1 MATERPLA
9 YPPPQ
14 GGEPSAFIVPL
25 APRAITM
32 NTSTRF
38 IEIDYNGN
46 LITPAVT
53 NMDFIGPGV
62 IVSNVGNA
70 VTINIPGSNG
80 TPTGPNNSLQYNS
93 VGTLAG
99 AANLTF
105 NPSTSILS
113 VIGNVHAGY
122 FVGDATRLFNIQG
135 ANIVGQIPFAAAS
148 NTANTALV
156 AVTAGTVTTA
166 AQPAITSVGTLTS
179 VTVTGNIT
187 TAGVISATGNVIST
201 GNLRGGNIGTTGLIF
216 ATGNIFAQGNL
227 GTAGLVF
234 ATGNIGSNGNING
247 VNLKAS
253 DNIIATGN
261 VIGAYLF
268 GDGSQITNLPASSY
282 NNSNVAYFLSNF
294 GSNVIN
300 TTGNIVGSNILGSNL
315 RTTGLI
321 SATGDITGGNVNA
334 GASIVAT
341 SHTGATFS
349 ATGNVTSGN
358 VNTGGIVTATGN
370 VTGGNIN
377 TGGQVTSTGNI
388 TGGNLRTVGQVSATG
403 NVTGS
408 FFVGNGSLLTGLPAT
423 YSNSNVQAYLP
434 TYSGNVGNITAVGNI
449 TVVNGIFSG
458 NGAGLTGVV
467 AVGNVGS
474 ASQLANGTS
483 SFNIPTAD
491 GIVVGNIGGVINVYQ
506 FASTGLSVT
515 GIVSATG
522 NITGG
527 NILGGANVNATTHT
541 GATVSVTGNI
551 TGGNILGG
559 ANVNATTHTGATVSV
574 TGNITGGNLITGGVI
589 SAGGAITAP
598 QAGSI
603 IPFYFANTAV
613 FPSAATYHGAVA
625 HSHADGKMYFAHG
638 SNWVELVDVSSTQTL
653 TNKTVSGVSATMT
666 ANVSGGN
673 IVTTGQVSATGNI
686 TGNFFVGNG
695 SLLTGI
701 AAGGYGNANV
711 AANLAAFGSNPV
723 STTGNVTAG
732 NFIGNVVGGGAG
744 TPTISSTTNLDLSAV
759 SAVRVIGGG
768 TFRLPTLTTAQ
779 IANIIAANG
788 DMVYN
793 STTTKIQAYA
803 NSAWGNITLT

>member
-1 MATERPLA
+1 
-9 YPPPQ
+9 
-14 GGEPSAFIVPL
+14 
-25 APRAITM
+25 M

-46 LITPAVT
+46 ILVSAVT
-53 NMDFIGPGV
+53 SMNFTGPGV
-62 IVSNVGNA
+62 IVSNVGSA

-80 TPTGPNNSLQYNS
+80 TPTGPNNSLQFNS
-93 VGTLAG
+93 TGTLAG

-105 NPSTSILS
+105 NPATSILS
-113 VIGNVHAGY
+113 VIGNVEAGY
-122 FVGDATRLFNIQG
+122 FAGDATRLFNIQG

-179 VTVTGNIT
+179 VAVTGNVSAAGNITGGNIT
-187 TAGVISATGNVIST
+187 TTGLVSATGNI
-201 GNLRGGNIGTTGLIF
+201 RGGNITTPGLVV
-216 ATGNIFAQGNL
+216 ATGNIYAQGNL
-227 GTAGLVF
+227 GTAGLLFV
-234 ATGNIGSNGNING
+234 TGNIGTSNTISGF
-247 VNLKAS
+247 
-253 DNIIATGN
+253 NIIASGT
-261 VIGAYLF
+261 VTGAYLV
-268 GDGSQITNLPASSY
+268 GDGSQITNLPASNY
-282 NNSNVAYFLSNF
+282 NNTNVATFLANL
-294 GSNVIN
+294 GSNVVN
-300 TTGNIVGSNILGSNL
+300 TTGNIVGANILGSNL

-358 VNTGGIVTATGN
+358 INTGGIVTATGN
-370 VTGGNIN
+370 VTGGN
-377 TGGQVTSTGNI
+377 
-388 TGGNLRTVGQVSATG
+388 LRTVGQVTATG
-403 NVTGS
+403 NITGS

-434 TYSGNVGNITAVGNI
+434 TYSGNVSNITAVGNI

-458 NGAGLTGVV
+458 NGSGLTGVV
-467 AVGNVGS
+467 AAGNVGS

-491 GIVVGNIGGVINVYQ
+491 GIVVGNIGGVTNVYQ
-506 FASTGLSVT
+506 FASTGLSVA

-527 NILGGANVNATTHT
+527 NLSGTSIAGTLTTAAQAAITSVGTLTNISTSGNANVTSDVNSAR
-541 GATVSVTGNI
+541 VS
-551 TGGNILGG
+551 
-559 ANVNATTHTGATVSV
+559 A

-613 FPSAATYHGAVA
+613 FPSAATYHGALA
-625 HSHADGKMYFAHG
+625 HSHADGKMYFAHA

-673 IVTTGQVSATGNI
+673 IVTAGQVSATGNI

-711 AANLAAFGSNPV
+711 AANLAAFGSNPIL
-723 STTGNVTAG
+723 TTGNVTAG

-744 TPTISSTTNLDLSAV
+744 TPTISSATNLDLSAV

-768 TFRLPTLTTAQ
+768 TFRLPGLTTAQ
-779 IANIIAANG
+779 IANTIAANG
-788 DMVYN
+788 DMIYN
-793 STTTKIQAYA
+793 SSVNKFQGYENGAWA
-803 NSAWGNITLT
+803 NII

>member
-25 APRAITM
+25 APRATTM

-46 LITPAVT
+46 ILVSAVT
-53 NMDFIGPGV
+53 SMNFTGPGV
-62 IVSNVGNA
+62 IVSNVGSA

-80 TPTGPNNSLQYNS
+80 TPTGPNNSLQFNS
-93 VGTLAG
+93 TGTLAG

-105 NPSTSILS
+105 NPATSILS
-113 VIGNVHAGY
+113 VIGNVEAGY
-122 FVGDATRLFNIQG
+122 FAGDATRLFNIQG

-179 VTVTGNIT
+179 VAVTGNVSAAGNITGGNIT
-187 TAGVISATGNVIST
+187 TTGLVSATGNI
-201 GNLRGGNIGTTGLIF
+201 RGGNITTPGLVV
-216 ATGNIFAQGNL
+216 ATGNIYAQGNL
-227 GTAGLVF
+227 GTAGLLFV
-234 ATGNIGSNGNING
+234 TGNIGTSNTISGF
-247 VNLKAS
+247 
-253 DNIIATGN
+253 NIIASGT
-261 VIGAYLF
+261 VTGAYLV
-268 GDGSQITNLPASSY
+268 GDGSQITNLPASNY
-282 NNSNVAYFLSNF
+282 NNTNVATFLANL
-294 GSNVIN
+294 GSNVVN
-300 TTGNIVGSNILGSNL
+300 TTGNIVGANILGSNL

-358 VNTGGIVTATGN
+358 INTGGIVTATGN
-370 VTGGNIN
+370 VTGGN
-377 TGGQVTSTGNI
+377 
-388 TGGNLRTVGQVSATG
+388 LRTVGQVTATG
-403 NVTGS
+403 NITGS

-434 TYSGNVGNITAVGNI
+434 TYSGNVSNITAVGNI

-458 NGAGLTGVV
+458 NGSGLTGVV
-467 AVGNVGS
+467 AAGNVGS

-491 GIVVGNIGGVINVYQ
+491 GIVVGNIGGVTNVYQ
-506 FASTGLSVT
+506 FASTGLSVA

-527 NILGGANVNATTHT
+527 NLSGTSIAGTLTTAAQAAITSVGTLTNISTSGNANVTSDVNSAR
-541 GATVSVTGNI
+541 VS
-551 TGGNILGG
+551 
-559 ANVNATTHTGATVSV
+559 A

-613 FPSAATYHGAVA
+613 FPSAATYHGALA
-625 HSHADGKMYFAHG
+625 HSHADGKMYFAHA

-673 IVTTGQVSATGNI
+673 IVTAGQVSATGNI

-711 AANLAAFGSNPV
+711 AANLAAFGSNPIL
-723 STTGNVTAG
+723 TTGNVTAG

-744 TPTISSTTNLDLSAV
+744 TPTISSATNLDLSAV

-768 TFRLPTLTTAQ
+768 TFRLPGLTTAQ
-779 IANIIAANG
+779 IANTIAANG
-788 DMVYN
+788 DMIYN
-793 STTTKIQAYA
+793 SSVNKFQGYENGAWA
-803 NSAWGNITLT
+803 NII

>member
-25 APRAITM
+25 APRATTM

-46 LITPAVT
+46 ILVSAVT
-53 NMDFIGPGV
+53 SMNFTGPGV
-62 IVSNVGNA
+62 IVSNVGSA

-80 TPTGPNNSLQYNS
+80 TPTGPNNSLQFNS
-93 VGTLAG
+93 TGTLAG

-105 NPSTSILS
+105 NPATSILS
-113 VIGNVHAGY
+113 VIGNVEAGY
-122 FVGDATRLFNIQG
+122 FAGDATRLFNIQG

-179 VTVTGNIT
+179 VAVTGNVSAAGNITGGNIT
-187 TAGVISATGNVIST
+187 TTGLVSATGNI
-201 GNLRGGNIGTTGLIF
+201 RGGNITTPGLVV
-216 ATGNIFAQGNL
+216 ATGNIYAQGNL
-227 GTAGLVF
+227 GTAGLLFV
-234 ATGNIGSNGNING
+234 TGNIGTSNTISGF
-247 VNLKAS
+247 
-253 DNIIATGN
+253 NIIASGT
-261 VIGAYLF
+261 VTGAYLV
-268 GDGSQITNLPASSY
+268 GDGSQITNLPASNY
-282 NNSNVAYFLSNF
+282 NNTNVATFLANL
-294 GSNVIN
+294 GSNVVN
-300 TTGNIVGSNILGSNL
+300 TTGNIVGANILGSNL

-358 VNTGGIVTATGN
+358 INTGGIVTATGN
-370 VTGGNIN
+370 VTGGN
-377 TGGQVTSTGNI
+377 
-388 TGGNLRTVGQVSATG
+388 LRTVGQVTATG
-403 NVTGS
+403 NITGS

-434 TYSGNVGNITAVGNI
+434 TYSGNVSNITAVGNI

-458 NGAGLTGVV
+458 NGSGLTGVV
-467 AVGNVGS
+467 AAGNVGS

-491 GIVVGNIGGVINVYQ
+491 GIVVGNIGGVTNVYQ
-506 FASTGLSVT
+506 FASTGLSVA

-527 NILGGANVNATTHT
+527 NLSGTSIAGTLTTAAQAAITSVGTLTNISTSGNANVTSDVNSAR
-541 GATVSVTGNI
+541 VS
-551 TGGNILGG
+551 
-559 ANVNATTHTGATVSV
+559 A

-613 FPSAATYHGAVA
+613 FPSAATYHGALA
-625 HSHADGKMYFAHG
+625 HSHADGKMYFAHA

-673 IVTTGQVSATGNI
+673 IVTAGQVSATGNI

-711 AANLAAFGSNPV
+711 AANLAAFGSNPIL
-723 STTGNVTAG
+723 TTGNVTAG

-768 TFRLPTLTTAQ
+768 TFRLPGLTTAQ
-779 IANIIAANG
+779 IANTIAANG
-788 DMVYN
+788 DMIYN
-793 STTTKIQAYA
+793 SSVNKFQGYENGAWA
-803 NSAWGNITLT
+803 NII

>member
-9 YPPPQ
+9 YPPPK

-25 APRAITM
+25 APRATTM

-46 LITPAVT
+46 IIVSAVT
-53 NMDFIGPGV
+53 SMNFTGPGV
-62 IVSNVGNA
+62 IVSNVGSA

-113 VIGNVHAGY
+113 VIGNVEAGY
-122 FVGDATRLFNIQG
+122 FAGDATRLFNLQG

-148 NTANTALV
+148 NTANTALT

-179 VTVTGNIT
+179 VSVAGNVTAAGNVAGGNIT
-187 TAGVISATGNVIST
+187 STGTISATGNI
-201 GNLRGGNIGTTGLIF
+201 RGVNIFSSGFVL
-216 ATGNIFAQGNL
+216 ATGNIYAQGNL
-227 GTAGLVF
+227 GTAGLLFV
-234 ATGNIGSNGNING
+234 TGNIGTGNSING
-247 VNLKAS
+247 FNISAS
-253 DNIIATGN
+253 GTVTG
-261 VIGAYLF
+261 GYLV
-268 GDGSQITNLPASSY
+268 GDGSQITNLPAGNY
-282 NNSNVAYFLSNF
+282 NNTNVASFLANL
-294 GSNVIN
+294 GSNVVN
-300 TTGNIVGSNILGSNL
+300 TTGNIVGGNILGSNV

-349 ATGNVTSGN
+349 ATGNITGGN
-358 VNTGGIVTATGN
+358 INTVGIVTATGN
-370 VTGGNIN
+370 VTA
-377 TGGQVTSTGNI
+377 
-388 TGGNLRTVGQVSATG
+388 GNLRTVGQVTATG

-467 AVGNVGS
+467 ASGNVGS

-491 GIVVGNIGGVINVYQ
+491 GIVVGNIGGVTNVYQ

-527 NILGGANVNATTHT
+527 NI
-541 GATVSVTGNI
+541 
-551 TGGNILGG
+551 
-559 ANVNATTHTGATVSV
+559 
-574 TGNITGGNLITGGVI
+574 ITGGVI
-589 SAGGAITAP
+589 SSTGNVTGAYFLGNVANAVGAEQSHNHPGIINGTSVISMPLINGNATVTIGGT
-598 QAGSI
+598 SNVMVV
-603 IPFYFANTAV
+603 ANT
-613 FPSAATYHGAVA
+613 GA
-625 HSHADGKMYFAHG
+625 Y
-638 SNWVELVDVSSTQTL
+638 
-653 TNKTVSGVSATMT
+653 VSGLVSATG
-666 ANVSGGN
+666 NVSGGN
-673 IVTTGQVSATGNI
+673 ITSPGVISATGNMVAANISTGGIVSATGNI

-711 AANLAAFGSNPV
+711 AANLAAFGSNPIL
-723 STTGNVTAG
+723 TTGNVTAG

-768 TFRLPTLTTAQ
+768 TFRLPGLTTAQ
-779 IANIIAANG
+779 IANTIAANG
-788 DMVYN
+788 DMIYN
-793 STTTKIQAYA
+793 SSVNKFQGYENGAWA
-803 NSAWGNITLT
+803 NII